1 MVTRVTNL
9 AANRLVQSMVLKT
22 QDQINDAQLQL
33 SSQQNSQDYR
43 GIAGEANRLV
53 NVEASSRRVDQ
64 FIRDNS
70 FINMRIETMLNSM
83 DFVKEALVDIR
94 KIVRD
99 FLEEGVITDGLD
111 KDEISQLKMD
121 EIQSFLNVKMNGRFV
136 FAGAKTDTKP
146 VEAGDLSSAPRFIS
160 NVTTAEPDFY
170 YKGDDTQIKAR
181 IDEGVTLDYGVS
193 ANDEGFEKLIRAIRV
208 VRSTD
213 LTDADANSKF
223 QHALDLLMQSEDQI
237 QAAELRTGLK
247 FQQLDKTTRNLKD
260 SKAILDGISSE
271 IERADTFKVVSE
283 LNQSQTQLEA
293 SFSTVVR
300 VNSLSLAKFLIR

>member
-53 NVEASSRRVDQ
+53 NVEASNRRVDQ

-193 ANDEGFEKLIRAIRV
+193 ANDEGFEKLIRAIRI

-213 LTDADANSKF
+213 LTDTDVNAKF

-237 QAAELRTGLK
+237 QATQLKTGLK
-247 FQQLDKTTRNLKD
+247 FQQLDKTTKNLKD
-260 SKAILDGISSE
+260 TKATLDGIVTE

-283 LNQSQTQLEA
+283 LTQVQTQLEA

-300 VNSLSLAKFLIR
+300 VNSLNLAKFLTR

>member
-9 AANRLVQSMVLKT
+9 AANRLVQSMVLKS
-22 QDQINDAQLQL
+22 QDRINDAQLQL

-43 GIAGEANRLV
+43 GIATDANSLV
-53 NVEASSRRVDQ
+53 NVESSSRRIDQ
-64 FIRDNS
+64 FIKDNT

-83 DFVKEALVDIR
+83 EFVKEALVDIR

-193 ANDEGFEKLIRAIRV
+193 ANDEGFEKLIRAIRI
-208 VRSTD
+208 VRSTN
-213 LTDADANSKF
+213 LTDTDVNAKF
-223 QHALDLLMQSEDQI
+223 QHALDLLMESEDQI
-237 QAAELRTGLK
+237 QATQLRTGLK
-247 FQQLDKTTRNLKD
+247 FQQLDKTTRNLTD
-260 SKAILDGISSE
+260 TKAILDGIVTD

-283 LNQSQTQLEA
+283 LNQVQNQLEA

-300 VNSLSLAKFLIR
+300 VNSLNLVKFLTR